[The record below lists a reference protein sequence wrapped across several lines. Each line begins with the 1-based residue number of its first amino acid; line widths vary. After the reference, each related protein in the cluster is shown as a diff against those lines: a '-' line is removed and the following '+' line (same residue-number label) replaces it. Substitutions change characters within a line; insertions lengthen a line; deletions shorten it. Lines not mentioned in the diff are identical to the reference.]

1 MSIQEMQQ
9 ELTSLRTRLT
19 RYRNQSLSADDDT
32 PRVLDD
38 SELARIREFEAM
50 ISTMEGQ
57 LREHRTAAES
67 RQSSGANRGEASAVN
82 ISHSVQLIPQPTN
95 LSCWAAG
102 IAMMVSWKGSV
113 SISPETIA
121 EALGYQIGNVLHP
134 EDTAAFQRWGM
145 SWESPVCYTVQGF
158 ADLLRRGTLWIA
170 SDVGEAHV
178 RVVHGISGDG
188 TPDGTQVFINDPW
201 PVNSGASYTRTFRT
215 LAQEMEGLGED
226 ELSFARP
233 IYVATI

>member
-1 MSIQEMQQ
+1 
-9 ELTSLRTRLT
+9 
-19 RYRNQSLSADDDT
+19 
-32 PRVLDD
+32 
-38 SELARIREFEAM
+38 
-50 ISTMEGQ
+50 
-57 LREHRTAAES
+57 
-67 RQSSGANRGEASAVN
+67 
-82 ISHSVQLIPQPTN
+82 
-95 LSCWAAG
+95 
-102 IAMMVSWKGSV
+102 
-113 SISPETIA
+113 
-121 EALGYQIGNVLHP
+121 
-134 EDTAAFQRWGM
+134 M

-158 ADLLRRGTLWIA
+158 ADLLRRGPLWIA